1 MPVKLSTDTI
11 RIIAAFEKV
20 TKVHAKDCIVT
31 EECIYFLV
39 NPQKIGLAVG
49 KNGTVIKE
57 LRKIFGKPIKI
68 FGYSDDPEILIK
80 NLIPNIKSV
89 EINNGSA
96 TVTVPPN
103 ERTAVIG
110 RNGNNIKIIKEIL
123 SRHCKITEFKLR

>member
-49 KNGTVIKE
+49 MNGTVIKE